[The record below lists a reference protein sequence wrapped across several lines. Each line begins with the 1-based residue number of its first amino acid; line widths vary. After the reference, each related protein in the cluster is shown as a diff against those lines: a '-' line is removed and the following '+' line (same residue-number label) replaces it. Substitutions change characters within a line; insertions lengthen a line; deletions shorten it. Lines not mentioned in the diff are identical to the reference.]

1 MENART
7 DALSRR
13 SDFISKT
20 DCKEAL
26 FKKRDDSLE
35 YNREIVIAYKV
46 IKNLTIK

>member
-1 MENART
+1 MENAKA

-20 DCKEAL
+20 KQREAL
-26 FKKRDDSLE
+26 FKKGDNSFK
-35 YNREIVIAYKV
+35 YNKEIVIAYKV